1 MVELKQ
7 SIHLTINGQDIEL
20 TTADARELYAL
31 LGAAIGNA
39 PAPTPVHAPL
49 KVPYPGWEFPM
60 FPTCHSS
67 YTSGSIVSSH
77 GFKSKF
83 DTTLPGSGSGIEMLT
98 NKREAPPGYHWSP
111 SEDKLIPFLPMRR
124 GDGTSED
131 VPPPPYGWK
140 RENPLDQLSPLVVD
154 TEVARPA

>member
-49 KVPYPGWEFPM
+49 KTPYPGWFEFPLN
-60 FPTCHSS
+60 PTCHTGYHVEPTVMVSS
-67 YTSGSIVSSH
+67 YGYKPKSDTLSALVPGQKPSTLLGDPPAGFFWDTTSGETQL
-77 GFKSKF
+77 K
-83 DTTLPGSGSGIEMLT
+83 P
-98 NKREAPPGYHWSP
+98 W
-111 SEDKLIPFLPMRR
+111 LPMEYP
-124 GDGTSED
+124 DGTLD
-131 VPPPPYGWK
+131 IPATPIGWK
-140 RENPLDQLSPLVVD
+140 RINQGDHMSPLV
-154 TEVARPA
+154 RI